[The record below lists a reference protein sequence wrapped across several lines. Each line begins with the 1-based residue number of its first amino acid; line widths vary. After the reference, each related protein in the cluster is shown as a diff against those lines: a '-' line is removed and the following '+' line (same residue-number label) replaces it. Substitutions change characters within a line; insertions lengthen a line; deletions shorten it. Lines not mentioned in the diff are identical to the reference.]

1 MQFESMPRATFPT
14 ALGTCALS
22 WSETGLTGFE
32 LPEAPVLDRRRG
44 VPAAGHDR
52 RAHRAGAAAHLNG
65 TLQDFT
71 DVRYD
76 FGRVAEFPREVYHAT
91 LAVKAGQ
98 TSSYG
103 DIAAVLGYDPGMS
116 RAVGTALGSNPWPLL
131 VPCHRIVSADG
142 KMTGFS
148 GPGGVKTKL
157 RLLAL
162 EGAQL
167 FAE

>member
-1 MQFESMPRATFPT
+1 MMQFESMPRATFPT

-32 LPEAPVLDRRRG
+32 LPEAGVLSGDMAH
-44 VPAAGHDR
+44 PPEAIAALIAR
-52 RAHRAGAAAHLNG
+52 VQSHLTG
-65 TLQDFT
+65 TPQDFS

-76 FGRVAEFPREVYHAT
+76 FGRIPEFPREVYHAT

-98 TSSYG
+98 TATYG
-103 DIAAVLGYDPGMS
+103 DIAAGLGYAPGMS
-116 RAVGTALGSNPWPLL
+116 RAVGSALGANPWPLL

-148 GPGGVKTKL
+148 GPGGVRTKL

>member
-1 MQFESMPRATFPT
+1 MPRASFPT
-14 ALGTCALS
+14 ALGPCALS

-32 LPEAPVLDRRRG
+32 LPDAPVLDKDVASPPG
-44 VPAAGHDR
+44 AIAALIARVQQHLT
-52 RAHRAGAAAHLNG
+52 GA
-65 TLQDFT
+65 LQDFS

-76 FGRVAEFPREVYHAT
+76 FGRVPEFPREVYHAT

-103 DIAAVLGYDPGMS
+103 DIAAALGYAPGMS
-116 RAVGTALGSNPWPLL
+116 RAVGTALGMNPWPLL
-131 VPCHRIVSADG
+131 VPCHRIVSAGG

>member
-1 MQFESMPRATFPT
+1 MMQFDSMPRASFPT
-14 ALGTCALS
+14 ALGNCALS
-22 WSETGLTGFE
+22 WSGTGLTGFE
-32 LPEAPVLDRRRG
+32 LPEATVLGDDVSSPPDVITALISRVQLHLTG
-44 VPAAGHDR
+44 V
-52 RAHRAGAAAHLNG
+52 
-65 TLQDFT
+65 LQDFA

-76 FGRVAEFPREVYHAT
+76 LGRVPEFPREVYHAT
-91 LAVKAGQ
+91 LGIKAGL

-103 DIAAVLGYDPGMS
+103 EIAAVLGYAPGMS
-116 RAVGTALGSNPWPLL
+116 RAVGTALGANPWPLL
-131 VPCHRIVSADG
+131 VPCHRIVSASG

-162 EGAQL
+162 EGTQL

>member
-1 MQFESMPRATFPT
+1 MMQFESMPRATFPT

-22 WSETGLTGFE
+22 WSKTGLTGFE
-32 LPEAPVLDRRRG
+32 LPEAPVLRDDTAARPDLIAGLIDRVRQ
-44 VPAAGHDR
+44 
-52 RAHRAGAAAHLNG
+52 HLSG
-65 TLQDFT
+65 TLQDFS

-76 FGRVAEFPREVYHAT
+76 FSRVPAFPREVYHAT
-91 LAVKAGQ
+91 LAVKAGH
-98 TSSYG
+98 TASYG
-103 DIAAVLGYDPGMS
+103 DIAAGLGYAPGMS
-116 RAVGTALGSNPWPLL
+116 RAVGTALGANPWPLL
-131 VPCHRIVSADG
+131 VPCHRIVSAEG

>member
-1 MQFESMPRATFPT
+1 MMQFDSMPRATVPT
-14 ALGTCALS
+14 ALGSCAVS
-22 WSETGLTGFE
+22 WRETAVTGFE
-32 LPEAPVLDRRRG
+32 LPDAPAQPDDVAQPPEAI
-44 VPAAGHDR
+44 AALVTR
-52 RAHRAGAAAHLNG
+52 VQRHLTG
-65 TLQDFT
+65 DLQDFN

-76 FGRVAEFPREVYHAT
+76 LGRLPEFPREVYHAT

-103 DIAAVLGYDPGMS
+103 EIAAVLGYAPGMS
-116 RAVGTALGSNPWPLL
+116 RAVGTALGANLWPLL